1 MTDKEERIIEMLAFG
16 TDDEIKRR
24 KESAANFRPVET
36 GELPDELTAFLQS
49 ASTDEDDYDYREDYV
64 SEDDIARE
72 NGFYVDDDGHWREL
86 PDDYDLW

>member
-16 TDDEIKRR
+16 TDEEIDKRKAEGEPISIDEDLFKVKN
-24 KESAANFRPVET
+24 KEKSIPV
-36 GELPDELTAFLQS
+36 D
-49 ASTDEDDYDYREDYV
+49 DDDYDYREDYA

-72 NGFYVDDDGHWREL
+72 NGFYVDEDGHWREL